1 MILALLVILADPLSP
16 WSRLPTWSSR
26 DTSANLRRVSGSPR
40 VSCHASAYLPLS
52 TCVSHKDIVSTG

>member
-52 TCVSHKDIVSTG
+52 TCVSH